1 MTVQFNVFLFSLS
14 TLFLLSFSE
23 LGGLKALFANPLIR
37 LQKSTKNQAAKSSF
51 ESDSDVISLKANN
64 DTFLVGFNKSVVID
78 VLSNDHFKEL
88 DSVKIYHVSD
98 IANGNIELVS
108 NNGQIRV
115 TPTHDSVRPIKFKYS
130 ISDDEGNRSS
140 ASVRV
145 IVLPLSLTK

>member
-1 MTVQFNVFLFSLS
+1 MQFNAFLIGLITF
-14 TLFLLSFSE
+14 FLLSFIQLS
-23 LGGLKALFANPLIR
+23 GFRNLFTNPLIR
-37 LQKSTKNQAAKSSF
+37 LQKSTINQATKSSF
-51 ESDSDVISLKANN
+51 ESDLDVISLKANN

-78 VLSNDHFKEL
+78 VLSNDHYKEL

-108 NNGQIRV
+108 NNRQIRV

-140 ASVRV
+140 ASVWV